1 MSKGTTY
8 QRKDGRWECRISLG
22 KDENGKRKFR
32 SFYGKT
38 REEAE
43 YRMMISQQ
51 NANEVYAVTEMTV
64 RELVTEWIY
73 VQSARLKEST
83 AANYRMKA
91 EKHIIPAFGNI
102 QCCLL
107 KAKDIYAFVER
118 KLKEGLSARYLADI
132 IVLLKSVFR
141 YASRE
146 YHIKNVLDGI
156 VMPKRKKAEIA
167 VLSKAQQEKLK
178 NFIDSHANL
187 GTLGVSP
194 SMYMGLR
201 VGEICALQWGDIDLE
216 KRTLTVRKTI
226 QRVQCFTG
234 DKKTRLTITE
244 PKSNCSKREIPI
256 PDCLVPMLTRFRS
269 RNNVYVVSGTRKP
282 IEPRTMQ
289 YRFAKIL
296 NNADLPSV
304 HFHSLRHLFATN
316 CVKLGF
322 DVKTLSEILGHSSI
336 EITMNL
342 YVHSDMER
350 KRACMSLVSQAA

>member
-83 AANYRMKA
+83 SANYRMKA

-156 VMPKRKKAEIA
+156 VMPKRRKAEID
-167 VLSKAQQEKLK
+167 VLSKAQQEKLR

-187 GTLGVSP
+187 GTLGVSL

-256 PDCLVPMLTRFRS
+256 PDCLVPMLTKFRS